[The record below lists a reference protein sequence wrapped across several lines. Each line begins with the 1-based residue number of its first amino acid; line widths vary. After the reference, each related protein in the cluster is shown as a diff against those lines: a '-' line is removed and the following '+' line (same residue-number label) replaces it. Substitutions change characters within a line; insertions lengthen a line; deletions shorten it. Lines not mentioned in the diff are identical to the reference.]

1 MQDEI
6 NEKVVALS
14 IKTTKL
20 TAEVLQRAVKFA
32 LNQIKKE
39 FDRPP
44 KGKQSLRQLMK
55 RGEKVTN
62 IEITDDN
69 IKAFDPV
76 AKKHGLDYNVK
87 KIDGGNGEPPTY
99 LVFFKGKDVDV
110 MTEAFREYSAKK
122 LNRKEKPS
130 IREQLVAMKEKAAAL
145 NAERAALK
153 HKEKEVAL

>member
-6 NEKVVALS
+6 NEKVVAIS
-14 IKTTKL
+14 IKATKL
-20 TAEVLQRAVKFA
+20 SAEVLQRAIKFA
-32 LNQIKKE
+32 LKQMKKE
-39 FDRPP
+39 LDRPP

-55 RGEKVTN
+55 PGEKVTN

-69 IKAFDPV
+69 IKAFDPI

-87 KIDGGNGEPPTY
+87 KIGGEKSEPPTY

-122 LNRKEKPS
+122 LNREEKPS
-130 IREQLVAMKEKAAAL
+130 IREQLAAMKEKVAAL